1 MIPIRLRRELSEKG
15 KECFVRGEHDKVLHY
30 YNSALLYRSVH
41 STHLHSQTI
50 SQTYFLISSGKGV
63 SHTLARRAAYFLSL
77 GDHNLAIRDLNVA
90 LSYGGLEEE
99 LLDFLLT
106 HHIEDEVAERER
118 NDASI
123 DNAIN
128 AIKDANLDMQNA
140 TTHEIS
146 KWANEIRDNLT
157 QAAKLRKNDPRSR
170 KMKDDITLKI
180 INTIK
185 EASRETNLDDNIEI
199 EELKV
204 PVLTG
209 DKY

>member
-1 MIPIRLRRELSEKG
+1 M
-15 KECFVRGEHDKVLHY
+15 
-30 YNSALLYRSVH
+30 
-41 STHLHSQTI
+41 
-50 SQTYFLISSGKGV
+50 

-77 GDHNLAIRDLNVA
+77 GDHNLAIRDLNLA
-90 LSYGGLEEE
+90 LSSGGLEED

-118 NDASI
+118 NEASI

-128 AIKDANLDMQNA
+128 AIKDAKLDMQNA
-140 TTHEIS
+140 TTHEIN

-157 QAAKLRKNDPRSR
+157 KASKLRKNDPRSR

-180 INTIK
+180 IDVIKQASK
-185 EASRETNLDDNIEI
+185 EANLDENIEI

-209 DKY
+209 D

>member
-1 MIPIRLRRELSEKG
+1 M
-15 KECFVRGEHDKVLHY
+15 
-30 YNSALLYRSVH
+30 
-41 STHLHSQTI
+41 
-50 SQTYFLISSGKGV
+50 

-77 GDHNLAIRDLNVA
+77 GDHNLAIRDLNLA
-90 LSYGGLEEE
+90 LSYGGLEED

-106 HHIEDEVAERER
+106 NHIEDEVAERER
-118 NDASI
+118 NEASI

-128 AIKDANLDMQNA
+128 AIKDAKLDMQNA
-140 TTHEIS
+140 TTHEIN

-157 QAAKLRKNDPRSR
+157 KASKLRKNDPRSR

-180 INTIK
+180 IDVIKQASK
-185 EASRETNLDDNIEI
+185 EANLDENIEI

-209 DKY
+209 D

>member
-1 MIPIRLRRELSEKG
+1 M
-15 KECFVRGEHDKVLHY
+15 
-30 YNSALLYRSVH
+30 
-41 STHLHSQTI
+41 
-50 SQTYFLISSGKGV
+50 

-77 GDHNLAIRDLNVA
+77 GDHNLAIRDLNLA
-90 LSYGGLEEE
+90 LSYGGLEED

-118 NDASI
+118 NEASI

-128 AIKDANLDMQNA
+128 AIKDAKLDMQNA
-140 TTHEIS
+140 TTHEIN

-157 QAAKLRKNDPRSR
+157 KASKLRKNDPRSR

-180 INTIK
+180 IDVIKQASK
-185 EASRETNLDDNIEI
+185 EANLDENIEI

-209 DKY
+209 D

>member
-1 MIPIRLRRELSEKG
+1 M
-15 KECFVRGEHDKVLHY
+15 CV
-30 YNSALLYRSVH
+30 SANY
-41 STHLHSQTI
+41 
-50 SQTYFLISSGKGV
+50 
-63 SHTLARRAAYFLSL
+63 
-77 GDHNLAIRDLNVA
+77 DL
-90 LSYGGLEEE
+90 
-99 LLDFLLT
+99 
-106 HHIEDEVAERER
+106 
-118 NDASI
+118 ASI

-128 AIKDANLDMQNA
+128 AIKDAKLDMQNA

>member
-1 MIPIRLRRELSEKG
+1 M
-15 KECFVRGEHDKVLHY
+15 
-30 YNSALLYRSVH
+30 
-41 STHLHSQTI
+41 
-50 SQTYFLISSGKGV
+50 

-128 AIKDANLDMQNA
+128 AIKDAKLDMQNA